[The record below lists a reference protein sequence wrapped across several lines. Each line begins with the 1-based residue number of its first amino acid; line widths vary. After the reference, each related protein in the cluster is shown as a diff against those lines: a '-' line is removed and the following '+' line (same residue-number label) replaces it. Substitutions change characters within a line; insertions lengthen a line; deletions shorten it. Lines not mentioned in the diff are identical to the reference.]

1 MAFMLKVILVI
12 FLFIPSVVL
21 FIAGTVFV
29 AGICLRK
36 KHRIASNI
44 LFVIAGI
51 MGVALA
57 VRYAWMFWP

>member
-1 MAFMLKVILVI
+1 MAFMLRLIIVIL
-12 FLFIPSVVL
+12 LFIPSVVL
-21 FIAGTVFV
+21 FIAGTVLV

-57 VRYAWMFWP
+57 VRYAWMFRP